1 MISRTLRQIVRRI
14 ARASG
19 VPPRPSPIPWDV
31 PDRDRSL
38 IAALTNRRNPYTM
51 TSPERVY
58 CLIEAV
64 RYVTR
69 CGIQGAIVECGV
81 ARGGSMMAV
90 ASTLVRENASD
101 RDLYLYDT
109 FEGMPRPTEHDKK
122 WNGEPA
128 AKKFA
133 RVARGNGSDWCR
145 ASIEEVMRNMQT
157 TGYPANLCHYVKGSV
172 EQTVPAVMPARIA
185 ILRLDTDWYESTR
198 HELHHLYPRVT
209 SGGVLIIDDYGEWQG
224 ARRAVDEW
232 LFSGVPILLNRID
245 TTGRIGIK
253 Q

>member
-1 MISRTLRQIVRRI
+1 MISRTLRQILRRI

-19 VPPRPSPIPWDV
+19 VPPKPSPIPCDV

-38 IAALTNRRNPYTM
+38 IATLTNPRNPYTM

-58 CLIEAV
+58 SLIEAV

-109 FEGMPRPTEHDKK
+109 FEG
-122 WNGEPA
+122 
-128 AKKFA
+128 
-133 RVARGNGSDWCR
+133 
-145 ASIEEVMRNMQT
+145 
-157 TGYPANLCHYVKGSV
+157 
-172 EQTVPAVMPARIA
+172 
-185 ILRLDTDWYESTR
+185 
-198 HELHHLYPRVT
+198 
-209 SGGVLIIDDYGEWQG
+209 
-224 ARRAVDEW
+224 
-232 LFSGVPILLNRID
+232 
-245 TTGRIGIK
+245 
-253 Q
+253 